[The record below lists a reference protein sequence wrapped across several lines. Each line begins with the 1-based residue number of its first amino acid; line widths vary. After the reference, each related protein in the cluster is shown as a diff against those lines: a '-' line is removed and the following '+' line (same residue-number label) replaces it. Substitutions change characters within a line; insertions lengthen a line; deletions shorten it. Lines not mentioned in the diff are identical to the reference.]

1 MMTAVAGGIYGID
14 NKKLQLISEENKTII
29 TKNLLLF
36 TFNLKPKN
44 KICDDLDEL
53 NESDLEFLIGDLDLE
68 REESIEEFSDDNSLN
83 K

>member
-36 TFNLKPKN
+36 TFNLKPK
-44 KICDDLDEL
+44 II
-53 NESDLEFLIGDLDLE
+53 SLIMKVEKLL
-68 REESIEEFSDDNSLN
+68 